1 MVKICFDLDGVICE
15 TKNSIYRSSK
25 PKIKV
30 IKYINYLYDQK
41 HHITIFTA
49 RFMGRNNDKIKYAKK
64 QGLALTKKQLKKWG
78 VKYHKLILK
87 KPLYNVFID
96 DRNINTDDFFDNF
109 DNYREDYLK
118 QVEDNIIQLEDIN
131 H

>member
-1 MVKICFDLDGVICE
+1 LRADNDAALAKQQQEEEQQMKENID
-15 TKNSIYRSSK
+15 
-25 PKIKV
+25 KV
-30 IKYINYLYDQK
+30 NQLYDDG
-41 HHITIFTA
+41 HTIVYWTA
-49 RFMGRNNDKIKYAKK
+49 RGSGSGIDWREVTEK
-64 QGLALTKKQLKKWG
+64 QFKKWG

-96 DRNINTDDFFDNF
+96 DRNINTDNFFDNF
-109 DNYREDYLK
+109 DSYREDYLK

>member
-78 VKYHKLILK
+78 VKYNRLIFGKPSYNFIIDDKAIGFDKSWIKKLNQKLK
-87 KPLYNVFID
+87 KI
-96 DRNINTDDFFDNF
+96 T
-109 DNYREDYLK
+109 
-118 QVEDNIIQLEDIN
+118 
-131 H
+131 